1 MKESRIAFHAGTGEP
16 TNNRLLQRSNIP
28 GPSKRL
34 AGASRF
40 QASGVKKLEEIGQ
53 DRNPDA
59 GHNPEEGDARGEE
72 DEEDSIEAQVDEDEE
87 DGEFLKTPSKR
98 WKSGAEPEK
107 MKRRSTDFLDRSPKK
122 NKSSAD
128 NMETRARTKKTLPES
143 PKQGSTAS
151 KQHPSE
157 GSSERRKRVKVPVT
171 ERLSTAKNT
180 RGAQKGK

>member
-1 MKESRIAFHAGTGEP
+1 MKESRIPFHAGIGEP
-16 TNNRLLQRSNIP
+16 GNNRLPKKNNIP
-28 GPSKRL
+28 GLSKRL

-40 QASGVKKLEEIGQ
+40 QSLGVKELEEIGQ
-53 DRNPDA
+53 DKNPDA
-59 GHNPEEGDARGEE
+59 GDDLEEGDAHGEE
-72 DEEDSIEAQVDEDEE
+72 DEGDSIEAQGDEDEE
-87 DGEFLKTPSKR
+87 EGELQKTPSNMQ
-98 WKSGAEPEK
+98 KSGAEPAK
-107 MKRRSTDFLDRSPKK
+107 MKRRSMDFLDRSPKK
-122 NKSSAD
+122 NKSNVD
-128 NMETRARTKKTLPES
+128 NVETRGRTKKTLPES